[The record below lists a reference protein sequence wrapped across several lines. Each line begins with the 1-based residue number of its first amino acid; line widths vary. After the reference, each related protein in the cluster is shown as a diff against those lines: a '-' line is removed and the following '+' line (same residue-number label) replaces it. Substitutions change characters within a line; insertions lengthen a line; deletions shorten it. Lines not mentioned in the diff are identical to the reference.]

1 MMSGGRST
9 PAAETPS
16 NTVTNL
22 RSPSCTNPTF
32 RRALVQMTWAFSTF
46 PIRKPFSSMFHMLWT
61 SLPCSSRAL
70 FSLEEV
76 NKGGAA
82 FFGGGIYQ
90 LEKWRQHLWIIYRGP
105 LPVNAVSYLACKDRM
120 AVQESWNPMLAWLS
134 SLFWVVQMVGNTPDI
149 SKLWW

>member
-16 NTVTNL
+16 NTVTNFG
-22 RSPSCTNPTF
+22 SPSCTNLGF
-32 RRALVQMTWAFSTF
+32 RRALVQMTWALSAF
-46 PIRKPFSSMFHMLWT
+46 PSRNPFSSMFHMLWT
-61 SLPCSSRAL
+61 SNPCSSRAL

-90 LEKWRQHLWIIYRGP
+90 LEKFRQHLLIICLGP
-105 LPVNAVSYLACKDRM
+105 RPVNAASYLACKDRM
-120 AVQESWNPMLAWLS
+120 SVQELWNPMLAWLS
-134 SLFWVVQMVGNTPDI
+134 LLFWVLHMAGMTPNI
-149 SKLWW
+149 SKL